1 MCYLPLSSKLN
12 LQKSKKK
19 RAGLT
24 SSELKRNF
32 YADEATGQARP
43 MKITGTIPDK
53 YVIAAR
59 GYTEP
64 EAQEINV
71 SLKALQCETEVNREG
86 ILFTDKKVVKQVE
99 KNESKYLKALFKK
112 TSSKPVVEEDLF

>member
-32 YADEATGQARP
+32 YVDEATGQARP

-59 GYTEP
+59 SYTEV
-64 EAQEINV
+64 ESQEINA
-71 SLKALQCETEVNREG
+71 SLKSL
-86 ILFTDKKVVKQVE
+86 
-99 KNESKYLKALFKK
+99 
-112 TSSKPVVEEDLF
+112 